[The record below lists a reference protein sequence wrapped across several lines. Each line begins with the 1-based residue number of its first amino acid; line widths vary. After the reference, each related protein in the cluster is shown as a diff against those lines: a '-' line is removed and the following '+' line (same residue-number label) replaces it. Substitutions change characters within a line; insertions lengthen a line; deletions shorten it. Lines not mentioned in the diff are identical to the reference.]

1 MTSKPRKPLA
11 EVHGNRTHLPP
22 SADGTP
28 DLKSGGPT
36 SEPRTSAATL
46 SSDVSGS
53 AAGWRAF
60 RRYPLTIIN
69 PVTEKDNLVPGPAAG
84 APARA
89 RSQATL
95 MENPEERLLGVV
107 AGSGLVRQL
116 LQELQPEALGHRQA
130 APPGGSSR
138 LSLVAEA
145 LPGPARSAVRASFL
159 HFFGKAAD
167 GGQLL

>member
-1 MTSKPRKPLA
+1 LA

-36 SEPRTSAATL
+36 SEPRTSSATL

-60 RRYPLTIIN
+60 RRYPIIIIN
-69 PVTEKDNLVPGPAAG
+69 PVTEKDNPVPGPAAG
-84 APARA
+84 EQGRA
-89 RSQATL
+89 RSQSTL
-95 MENPEERLLGVV
+95 VENQEERLWGVV
-107 AGSGLVRQL
+107 AGSGLVHQL
-116 LQELQPEALGHRQA
+116 LQDLHSEALNHRQA
-130 APPGGSSR
+130 APPGGR
-138 LSLVAEA
+138 QPVCLVGEA
-145 LPGPARSAVRASFL
+145 LPGPARSVVRASFL

>member
-46 SSDVSGS
+46 ASDVSGS

-60 RRYPLTIIN
+60 RRYPIIIIN
-69 PVTEKDNLVPGPAAG
+69 PVTEKDNPGPAAG
-84 APARA
+84 EQGRT

-95 MENPEERLLGVV
+95 VENQEERLLGVV
-107 AGSGLVRQL
+107 GGSGLVHQL
-116 LQELQPEALGHRQA
+116 L
-130 APPGGSSR
+130 
-138 LSLVAEA
+138 
-145 LPGPARSAVRASFL
+145 
-159 HFFGKAAD
+159 
-167 GGQLL
+167 